1 MNKIKNEYFFL
12 ILILLIAFYLNF
24 TPHMDYSY
32 PVHVDEWTNFAYSQ
46 SLINS
51 KNTVFIEPFIG
62 EKIIENDLE
71 IGMRLFL
78 ALFKEITGLEWLY
91 VVRYLP
97 SVIFLITVLSV
108 YVFASKSGYGLQAAF
123 LAAMIPTSVRLIGPG
138 FLVAVG
144 VGILFIPLSLFIAHY
159 SKKYSILLIYI
170 VFLFLL
176 HPPTALAIILLLIP
190 YIVLNYGKDTPH
202 SKKLAITLLFAFL
215 ISLPRLYFLVFPTAE
230 AIISPT
236 NYFLPPAPEVFKVY
250 GYIPTFLFVLG
261 IFYIS
266 MNYDSKGY
274 SLVVASILLLLP
286 IVLFARYQIGYG
298 IIYDRNF
305 SYLMILMGIIGGYGL
320 ANMYNSIKVRRGGR
334 VLYLLIILL
343 TLGTSITSHASSPY
357 YHVIDNTKY
366 DDFIWIKN
374 NMGDIKGI
382 TVLDPW
388 TAKAYVPITGR
399 FVYSHI
405 PLGPSQYTFQRNNE
419 IYQFFKNKGKNSSF
433 LTSNNISIV
442 YTDSL
447 IDNSELVKIKPRIY
461 LYYSFVNS
469 SVPSLDS
476 STIKIDNVTISTPLI
491 ADMR

>member
-24 TPHMDYSY
+24 TPHRDYPY
-32 PVHVDEWTNFAYSQ
+32 PVHVDEWTNVAFSQ

-51 KNTVFIEPFIG
+51 KSTVFIEPFMG
-62 EKIIENDLE
+62 EKMIENDLE
-71 IGMRLFL
+71 IGMRLFV
-78 ALFKEITGLEWLY
+78 ALFKEITGLAWLH

-108 YVFASKSGYGLQAAF
+108 YIFASKGGYGLQAAF
-123 LAAMIPTSVRLIGPG
+123 LTAMIPTSVRLIGPG

-159 SKKYSILLIYI
+159 SKKYYILFLYI

-190 YIVLNYGKDTPH
+190 YIVLNYGKDTYH
-202 SKKLAITLLFAFL
+202 SKKLAITLFFAFL
-215 ISLPRLYFLVFPTAE
+215 ISMPRLYFLIFPTAE
-230 AIISPT
+230 AIISPE
-236 NYFLPPAPEVFKVY
+236 NYFLPPAPEVFKIY
-250 GYIPTFLFVLG
+250 GYIPTFFFITG
-261 IFYIS
+261 TYYITR
-266 MNYDSKGY
+266 NYAIKGY
-274 SLVVASILLLLP
+274 SLVAASFLLLLP
-286 IVLFARYQIGYG
+286 IVLFARYEIGYG

-305 SYLMILMGIIGGYGL
+305 SYLMILMSIIGGYGL
-320 ANMYNSIKVRRGGR
+320 MKMYNSIKGRRGSR
-334 VLYLLIILL
+334 ALYLLILLL
-343 TLGTSITSHASSPY
+343 TLGTSISSHALTPY

-366 DDFIWIKN
+366 DDFLWIKN
-374 NMGDIKGI
+374 NLSDIEGI

-419 IYQFFKNKGKNSSF
+419 IYQFLNDKGKNSTF
-433 LTSNNISIV
+433 LASNNVSIV
-442 YTDSL
+442 YTDTP
-447 IDNSELVKIKPRIY
+447 IDNPELIEVRPRIY
-461 LYYSFVNS
+461 LYQSSANS
-469 SVPSLDS
+469 LVSLPDS

-491 ADMR
+491 TDMR

>member
-1 MNKIKNEYFFL
+1 MNRPKNKYFWL

-24 TPHMDYSY
+24 TPHMDYPY
-32 PVHVDEWTNFAYSQ
+32 PVHVDEWVNVAFSQ

-51 KNTVFIEPFIG
+51 KSTVFIEPFMG
-62 EKIIENDLE
+62 EKMVENDLE
-71 IGMRLFL
+71 IGMRLFV
-78 ALFKEITGLEWLY
+78 ALFKEITGLAWLS

-123 LAAMIPTSVRLIGPG
+123 LAAMVPTSLRLIGPG

-159 SKKYSILLIYI
+159 SRKYSILLIYI

-190 YIVLNYGKDTPH
+190 YIVLNYGKDATH

-215 ISLPRLYFLVFPTAE
+215 ISMPRLYFLVFPTAE
-230 AIISPT
+230 AIISTT
-236 NYFLPPAPEVFKVY
+236 NYFLPPAPEVFNVY
-250 GYIPTFLFVLG
+250 GYIPTLLFILG

-266 MNYDSKGY
+266 KNYDSKGY
-274 SLVVASILLLLP
+274 SLVVASLLLLIP

-298 IIYDRNF
+298 IIYDRIF
-305 SYLMILMGIIGGYGL
+305 SYLMILMSIIGGYGL
-320 ANMYNSIKVRRGGR
+320 MKIYKSIKVISGGKL
-334 VLYLLIILL
+334 LYLLIILL

-374 NMGDIKGI
+374 NLSDIEGI
-382 TVLDPW
+382 TVLNPW
-388 TAKAYVPITGR
+388 TAKAYAPITGR

-405 PLGPSQYTFQRNNE
+405 PPGPSQYTLQRNNE
-419 IYQFFKNKGKNSSF
+419 IYRFFKNKGENSSF

-442 YTDSL
+442 YTDSP
-447 IDNSELVKIKPRIY
+447 IDNSELVEIRPRIY

-469 SVPSLDS
+469 SVPSPDS
-476 STIKIDNVTISTPLI
+476 STIKIDNVIINTPLI
-491 ADMR
+491 ADIR